1 MAVILRRKHRR
12 RKRLVRLIL
21 LTLLVIITTTISY
34 KLLFQHNSA
43 QQETIASTDTQN
55 VLQTIPTTPQPTT
68 EYFITN
74 SVALGNAVQN
84 ALIGTH
90 GSYGIVVQNIK
101 TGETYTQNSQ
111 KTYLS
116 GSLYKLWVMATVY
129 QQIKVGKIKDT
140 DVVSKKVSD
149 LNKEFHI
156 DPSVAEKTSGTISYS
171 VHDALYEMVT
181 ISDNYAALLL
191 TDKVGLNN
199 IANFLKDNGFYQS
212 KLGINGKSPLTTPQ
226 DVALFFD
233 KLYRGQ
239 LIDKKASESM
249 LSLLKQQKL
258 NDKIPKY
265 LPFDVNVAHKTGEL
279 DDVTHDAGIV
289 FTPNGDYIV
298 VVLSQIDDR
307 DLANERIANVSKEV
321 YQYFANTDT
330 VE

>member
-1 MAVILRRKHRR
+1 MAVILRRRQRR
-12 RKRLVRLIL
+12 RKRLVRSLLLLLLI
-21 LTLLVIITTTISY
+21 IITATIILW
-34 KLLFQHNSA
+34 LLFRHDVKHEMTVVSNN
-43 QQETIASTDTQN
+43 TQN
-55 VLQTIPTTPQPTT
+55 VAPSLVTPQPIK
-68 EYFITN
+68 EYFLTN